1 MVVRWDDVRGTWVRY
16 PHTSTIEHTF
26 YKTVE
31 SKSMTFFF
39 YIKCQ
44 TSKLAEI
51 QCTKSQIT
59 KHWSQVHPTHSKFN
73 DSADFLTL
81 LNSIIFLI
89 TISRSQFN
97 RISHKSKSIQ

>member
-39 YIKCQ
+39 FYKMSNFKTGRNSMHKVPNHQ
-44 TSKLAEI
+44 TLVPS
-51 QCTKSQIT
+51 
-59 KHWSQVHPTHSKFN
+59 PP
-73 DSADFLTL
+73 SAFKV
-81 LNSIIFLI
+81 
-89 TISRSQFN
+89 Q
-97 RISHKSKSIQ
+97 